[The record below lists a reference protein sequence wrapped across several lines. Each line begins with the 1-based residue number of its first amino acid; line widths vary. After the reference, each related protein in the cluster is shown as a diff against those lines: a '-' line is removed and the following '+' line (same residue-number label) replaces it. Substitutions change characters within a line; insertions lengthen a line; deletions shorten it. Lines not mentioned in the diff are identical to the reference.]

1 MSNAD
6 LANLSDKLM
15 LTTVLMYV
23 VALVAYAV
31 DLGFGRRGAA
41 SSAVEAKAEK
51 TAEAK
56 VEAKA
61 EARAEAKVLVGSAG
75 AAAPD
80 AAPDAAP
87 AAAPAAEKGGDGGGE
102 ERRQVDAIRLAV
114 LLSVLGWGAHLG
126 VLVTRG
132 AAAHRWPWGNMYEFL
147 TAISFAA
154 VTAFLVVMFR
164 YRARFLGAPM
174 MAAAVVA
181 LGVANIWLYDSVGPV
196 SPALN
201 SYWIAIHVTAAIIA
215 TGSFSVAGAATI
227 LYLLKIRGEARGA
240 AAAGFLARVPSAET
254 LDRLSMRVT
263 MFAFPIWTAAIIM
276 GAIWADQA
284 WGRYWGWDPKEVWS
298 FVTWIIYAA
307 YLHAR
312 ATAGW
317 RGRKAAILSLIAF
330 AALLFNF
337 FGVNYMFSG
346 LHSYA

>member
-1 MSNAD
+1 MSHAD

-15 LTTVLMYV
+15 LTTVVMYII
-23 VALVAYAV
+23 ALVAYAA
-31 DLGFGRRGAA
+31 DMGFGRRRAVAA
-41 SSAVEAKAEK
+41 GPAESTAK
-51 TAEAK
+51 
-56 VEAKA
+56 
-61 EARAEAKVLVGSAG
+61 AEAKVLVGTAGAETAGGAGSGKAAADG
-75 AAAPD
+75 AAADTD
-80 AAPDAAP
+80 A
-87 AAAPAAEKGGDGGGE
+87 GDGV
-102 ERRQVDAIRLAV
+102 ERPQVDWIRLAV
-114 LLSVLGWGAHLG
+114 LLNVLGWGAHLG

-132 AAAHRWPWGNMYEFL
+132 LAANRWPWGNMYEFL
-147 TAISFAA
+147 TAIAFAA
-154 VTAFLVVMFR
+154 VTAFMVVMFR
-164 YRARFLGAPM
+164 YRARFLGAFV
-174 MAAAVVA
+174 MAAAVIA

-215 TGSFSVAGAATI
+215 TGAFTVAGAATV
-227 LYLLKIRGEARGA
+227 LYLVKERAESRG
-240 AAAGFLARVPSAET
+240 RVADGGVLSRLPSVES

-284 WGRYWGWDPKEVWS
+284 WGRYWGWDPKEIWS

-317 RGRKAAILSLIAF
+317 KGRKAAILSLVAF

>member
-1 MSNAD
+1 MSTAD

-15 LTTVLMYV
+15 LTTVLVYI
-23 VALVAYAV
+23 VALVAYAA
-31 DLGFGRRGAA
+31 DLGFGRRRAA
-41 SSAVEAKAEK
+41 VAAE
-51 TAEAK
+51 
-56 VEAKA
+56 
-61 EARAEAKVLVGSAG
+61 RAEAKVLVGAAG
-75 AAAPD
+75 AEAEAAD
-80 AAPDAAP
+80 GASTAAP
-87 AAAPAAEKGGDGGGE
+87 ASAEE
-102 ERRQVDAIRLAV
+102 EDESERPRIDWANLAV
-114 LLSVLGWGAHLG
+114 LLNVLGWGAHLG

-132 AAAHRWPWGNMYEFL
+132 LAANRWPWGNMYEFL
-147 TAISFAA
+147 TAIAFAA

-164 YRARFLGAPM
+164 YRARFLGAFV

-215 TGSFSVAGAATI
+215 TGAFTVAGAATV
-227 LYLLKIRGEARGA
+227 LYLVKDRAESRGGV
-240 AAAGFLARVPSAET
+240 AAGGVLSRLPSTDT

-284 WGRYWGWDPKEVWS
+284 WGRYWGWDPKEIWS
-298 FVTWIIYAA
+298 FITWVIYAA

-317 RGRKAAILSLIAF
+317 KGRKAAILSLIAF

>member
-15 LTTVLMYV
+15 LTTVVMYII
-23 VALVAYAV
+23 ALVAYAA
-31 DLGFGRRGAA
+31 DMGFGRRR
-41 SSAVEAKAEK
+41 AVEAVP
-51 TAEAK
+51 AK
-56 VEAKA
+56 SG
-61 EARAEAKVLVGSAG
+61 AKVLVGAAGAEAEAGTSDTAGAAGSAG
-75 AAAPD
+75 AAGEG
-80 AAPDAAP
+80 
-87 AAAPAAEKGGDGGGE
+87 AE
-102 ERRQVDAIRLAV
+102 RSRVDWIRLAV
-114 LLSVLGWGAHLG
+114 LLNVLGWGAQLG
-126 VLVTRG
+126 VLITRG
-132 AAAHRWPWGNMYEFL
+132 LAANRWPWGNMYEFL

-154 VTAFLVVMFR
+154 VTAFMVVMFR
-164 YRARFLGAPM
+164 YKARFLGAFV

-215 TGSFSVAGAATI
+215 TGAFTVAGAATI
-227 LYLLKIRGEARGA
+227 LYLLKERAESRGGV
-240 AAAGFLARVPSAET
+240 AAGGVLSRVPSVEA

-284 WGRYWGWDPKEVWS
+284 WGRYWGWDPKEIWS

-317 RGRKAAILSLIAF
+317 KGRKAAILSLVAF

>member
-1 MSNAD
+1 
-6 LANLSDKLM
+6 M

-41 SSAVEAKAEK
+41 SSAEAKAEK

-61 EARAEAKVLVGSAG
+61 EAKAEAKVLVGSAG
-75 AAAPD
+75 AATVD
-80 AAPDAAP
+80 
-87 AAAPAAEKGGDGGGE
+87 AAPAAEKDDDGGGG

-114 LLSVLGWGAHLG
+114 LLSVLGWATHLG
-126 VLVTRG
+126 VLVTRA